1 VRQSPTGIAITA
13 ANKMRSAREIS
24 LAEDFS
30 TRHIQAHSLHDD
42 VAKNQRNLELAQAFI
57 KNLSQ
62 SHKDSFEKKTER
74 KALVWKKIP
83 AKLILDF
90 IKSMSFPQTEF
101 DMLSSDDSSLLTSY
115 IEDRIGS
122 ELHEWDVGVPY
133 ITNGKSGSVQLPVD
147 TGDQAFCRSRSGT
160 KRVSDRVVKVNEKNA
175 IAFGTSD
182 FYLGEDPASYESRIE
197 QVKSEARAAAFAAGQ
212 KNPKEPSSTWT
223 HTKARNRPLLLIHF
237 LQLEPDKDFSMKLH
251 KNYPVASLGI
261 LLPGTTMQCTERRY
275 QASRRLI
282 EMLNKLREEAETDE
296 ELEDE

>member
-1 VRQSPTGIAITA
+1 
-13 ANKMRSAREIS
+13 
-24 LAEDFS
+24 
-30 TRHIQAHSLHDD
+30 
-42 VAKNQRNLELAQAFI
+42 
-57 KNLSQ
+57 
-62 SHKDSFEKKTER
+62 
-74 KALVWKKIP
+74 
-83 AKLILDF
+83 
-90 IKSMSFPQTEF
+90 MSFPQTEF

-160 KRVSDRVVKVNEKNA
+160 KRVSDRVLKVNEKNA
-175 IAFGTSD
+175 VAFGTSD
-182 FYLGEDPASYESRIE
+182 FYLGEDPAAYEYRIE
-197 QVKSEARAAAFAAGQ
+197 QVKSEAMAAAFAAGE
-212 KNPKEPSSTWT
+212 KNPREPSSTWA
-223 HTKARNRPLLLIHF
+223 HTKARSRPLLLIHF
-237 LQLEPDKDFSMKLH
+237 LQLDPDKNFDMKLNKDH
-251 KNYPVASLGI
+251 PVASLGI